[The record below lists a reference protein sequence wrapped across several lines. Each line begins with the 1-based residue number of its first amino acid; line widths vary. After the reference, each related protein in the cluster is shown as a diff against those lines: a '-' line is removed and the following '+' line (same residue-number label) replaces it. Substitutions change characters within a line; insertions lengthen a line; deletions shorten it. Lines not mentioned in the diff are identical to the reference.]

1 MNSSHV
7 EFYRKHNIS
16 PVRQDIKDLD
26 RHFRNREF
34 LYRQM
39 GMLPMFITGKKV
51 IEVGPGSGFNS
62 LHTASLK
69 PAEYVLMEPNQAGVL
84 DIQNLFS
91 DYPELLKVIRIENCL
106 LSDYRER
113 SRFDFVF
120 CEGVLSGVPV
130 PGDFLRLLCDLVAPR
145 GLLAI
150 TCVDDISY
158 FAEALRRFFA
168 QLVIDPV
175 SSLEEKTDLLLPI
188 FSPHLANLKG
198 MNRRPDDWIIDNLI
212 NPASIGRM
220 LSIAEAIEVVE
231 NDFDIYGSSPH
242 FIVDW
247 RWYKEIAHSGLSI
260 NENGK
265 SLYWQNVHNFL
276 DHSHLFPQRSETEN
290 RKLLSLC
297 RSSRDKMREFE
308 NKRDQNMVSDVCSLI
323 GEVISNVSEF
333 STSLAD
339 ALREALDTIV
349 SLDIEGMTNSGR
361 FGRLFGRGQ
370 QYVSF
375 SRRE

>member
-16 PVRQDIKDLD
+16 PVRQDIQDLD

-39 GMLPMFITGKKV
+39 GILPMFITGKRV

-62 LHTASLK
+62 VYTASLR
-69 PAEYVLMEPNQAGVL
+69 PARYVLMEPNRAGVS
-84 DIQNLFS
+84 DIRNLFS
-91 DYPELLKVIRIENCL
+91 DYPDLLEVIGIEECM
-106 LSDYRER
+106 LSDYRDD

-130 PGDFLRLLCDLVAPR
+130 PGDFLRLLSDLATSR
-145 GLLAI
+145 GIRGI
-150 TCVDDISY
+150 TCGDDISY
-158 FAEALRRFFA
+158 FAAALRRFFA
-168 QLVIDPV
+168 QLLIDPA
-175 SSLEEKTDLLLPI
+175 SSLEEKTNLLLPI
-188 FSPHLANLKG
+188 FLPHLANLKG

-231 NDFDIYGSSPH
+231 KSFDIYGSSPH

-247 RWYKEIAHSGLSI
+247 RWYKEILHSGLSI

-276 DHSHLFPQRSETEN
+276 DHSHVFPQRSETEN

-308 NKRDQNMVSDVCSLI
+308 NERNQDVVSEVCSLI

-333 STSLAD
+333 STGLAD
-339 ALREALDTIV
+339 ALREALDAIV
-349 SLDIEGMTNSGR
+349 ASMLKE
-361 FGRLFGRGQ
+361 
-370 QYVSF
+370 
-375 SRRE
+375 

>member
-16 PVRQDIKDLD
+16 PVRQDIQDLD
-26 RHFRNREF
+26 LHFRNREF

-39 GMLPMFITGKKV
+39 GILPMFITGKRV

-62 LHTASLK
+62 LYTASLK

-106 LSDYRER
+106 LSDYGEE

-130 PGDFLRLLCDLVAPR
+130 PEDFLMLLSNLVAPH
-145 GLLAI
+145 GVLVI
-150 TCVDDISY
+150 TCVDDVSY

-168 QLVIDPV
+168 QLLMDPA
-175 SSLEEKTDLLLPI
+175 SSLEEKTNLLLPI
-188 FSPHLANLKG
+188 FSPHLVSLKG

-220 LSIAEAIEVVE
+220 LSIAEAIDVV
-231 NDFDIYGSSPH
+231 DTGFDIYASSPH
-242 FIVDW
+242 FILDW
-247 RWYKEIAHSGLSI
+247 RWYKEIGHSGLSI
-260 NENGK
+260 NQNARD
-265 SLYWQNVHNFL
+265 SYWSSMHNFL
-276 DHSHLFPQRSETEN
+276 DHSRLSPPRLEEDNRRLLF
-290 RKLLSLC
+290 LC
-297 RSSRDKMREFE
+297 RSARDAMREFE
-308 NKRDQNMVSDVCSLI
+308 VKREYGIVASIYDLI
-323 GEVISNVSEF
+323 EEIIENVHGYSPDIS
-333 STSLAD
+333 D
-339 ALREALDTIV
+339 ALKEALDILKSV
-349 SLDIEGMTNSGR
+349 DRKAMAESQR
-361 FGRLFGRGQ
+361 FASLFGRGQ

-375 SRRE
+375 SRKI